1 MKELFNVQN
10 RVAFVSGATGYLGK
24 EMVLC
29 LAKAGAHVI
38 INSRHQDQLE
48 KLSAELSELSLKS
61 TIACFDVTD
70 DSRTDVLLKIL
81 EKFERLDILI
91 NNAYSGK
98 PGTVQSATQEDFL
111 LAYKSAVTGP
121 FNLIQRSMKYL
132 LAAANNNSGGASIIN
147 ISSMYGQVSPDPSIY
162 GDSGLNNPPFYGAA
176 KSGLQQLTRYLAC
189 HLANEKIRVNSIS
202 PGAFPPT
209 ESSLRQPDFINNLK
223 KKIPLGR
230 VGAAHELSGA
240 ILFLASDASSYV
252 TGANIPVDG
261 GWTAW

>member
-1 MKELFNVQN
+1 MNELFNLQN
-10 RVAFVSGATGYLGK
+10 RVAFVSGATGHLGK
-24 EMVLC
+24 EMVFC

-38 INSRHQDQLE
+38 INSRHQEQLE
-48 KLSAELSELSLKS
+48 QLSFELSKHSLES
-61 TIACFDVTD
+61 TIACFDITD
-70 DSRTDVLLKIL
+70 SKGIDVLIEIL
-81 EKFERLDILI
+81 SKFERLDVLI

-98 PGTVQSATQEDFL
+98 PGTIKNATEEDFL
-111 LAYKSAVTGP
+111 LAYQSAVTGP
-121 FNLIQRSMKYL
+121 FNLIQSSMKYL
-132 LAAANNNSGGASIIN
+132 LAAANKNSGGASIIN

-162 GDSGLNNPPFYGAA
+162 GDTGLNNPPFYGAA

-189 HLANEKIRVNSIS
+189 HLAANKIRVNSIS
-202 PGAFPPT
+202 PGAFPPV
-209 ESSLRQPDFINNLK
+209 ESALKNPVFIKELN

-230 VGAAHELSGA
+230 VGSPNELSGA